1 MSDALEAL
9 LLEVRKN
16 DDLSSLHPLKL
27 DRWHRALV
35 GLPPAIYMQYGCF
48 DLWQQVGRAA
58 AALETMVN
66 LLGTEGLPVTPHE
79 LAQRTIQT
87 FRWYVPSTPLEA
99 LVGFQASWD
108 KKASSWKLTLPEES
122 SAIKSVPTLEAAL
135 EKSKEWADSLEP
147 GSDFD
152 DEIHEEAPDEG

>member
-16 DDLSSLHPLKL
+16 NDLSSLHPLKL

-35 GLPPAIYMQYGCF
+35 GLPPAIYMQYGCL
-48 DLWQQVGRAA
+48 DLWQQVGKAA
-58 AALETMVN
+58 TALETMVS
-66 LLGTEGLPVTPHE
+66 LLGAEGLPVTPHE

-87 FRWYVPSTPLEA
+87 FRWYVASTPLEA
-99 LVGFQASWD
+99 TLGFQASWD
-108 KKASSWKLTLPEES
+108 KKASNWRLALRGK
-122 SAIKSVPTLEAAL
+122 SAVIKSVPTLKAAL

-147 GSDFD
+147 ESE
-152 DEIHEEAPDEG
+152 EIHEETPDEG